1 MADDA
6 VLADDAADTDTAG
19 DTDDQ
24 ELVADGESVELDG
37 SAESFT
43 DEDSNPLSEDA
54 ADAIRESLVTLGFVS
69 FDGTS
74 SDNATS
80 GVMVAEEH
88 RADFRREAYVGI
100 RDKEQKI
107 EFLGRIVDGPFHAP
121 HEIGADSAV
130 SRTTLLHPERT
141 RFRASY
147 YVSGAIEILGQI
159 TEDGHII
166 PTSTRPRPYSH
177 TYLFPPERLQQM
189 LGLVGSFNLGHLLGY
204 PEVAVHADVTSK
216 SFLPRNV
223 GIFGT
228 VGSGKSNTTQV
239 LMEEATAAGW
249 AVVVVDVEGEY
260 VRMNEPTSDERLISI
275 LKRSFELAPKSV
287 ADVSVYVPS
296 SGASDA
302 VSPTRFKVPIAAV
315 EPHVIGD
322 LLELTEP
329 QMRML
334 YQLYES
340 LAKNAPARKQ
350 KGASSSMPGITGS
363 GASQG
368 GTPFTLQHVIDAL
381 DEDMS
386 NPGFRALRGNTEQ
399 STAHA
404 LKSKFIALGMSGVLD
419 WNATQNTP
427 VLPVADLLTPG
438 RLSVLDVSETDD
450 RSRNITISYLLKAL
464 FDSVVETAR
473 GDNIPGTSLAR
484 PPVLVVLEE
493 VHTFVSRASV
503 SRMRAVLDQLQIVS
517 RRGRKRWMGLA
528 LVSQQP
534 GHVPDEL
541 FELAN
546 TRFIHQLKS
555 TSNLNPVRQTTGG
568 VHDALWP
575 TVPSLAPGDCLL
587 TGALFRNPIFTTIR
601 PAQSK
606 RMLVD

>member
-6 VLADDAADTDTAG
+6 VLADDVVGTDTAG

-37 SAESFT
+37 SAESLT
-43 DEDSNPLSEDA
+43 DEDSNPLSEDG

-177 TYLFPPERLQQM
+177 TYLFPPARLQQM

-239 LMEEATAAGW
+239 LMEEATRAGW

-260 VRMNEPTSDERLISI
+260 VRMDEPTTDARLTAI
-275 LKRSFELAPKSV
+275 LQRSFELAPKGV

-296 SGASDA
+296 SGTSDA
-302 VSPTRFKVPIAAV
+302 LSPTQFKVPIAAV

-340 LAKNAPARKQ
+340 LVKKAPARKQ
-350 KGASSSMPGITGS
+350 SGASSSMPGITGS
-363 GASQG
+363 GATQV

-381 DEDMS
+381 DEDKN
-386 NPGFRALRGNTEQ
+386 NPGFRKLSSTEQ
-399 STAHA
+399 NTAHA
-404 LKSKFIALGMSGVLD
+404 LKSKFITLGTSGVLD
-419 WNATQNTP
+419 WNATQSTP
-427 VLPVADLLTPG
+427 VLPVSDLLTPG
-438 RLSVLDVSETDD
+438 RLSILDVSETDD

-464 FDSVVETAR
+464 FELVVETAR
-473 GDNIPGTSLAR
+473 GDNIPGTSVAR

-503 SRMRAVLDQLQIVS
+503 SKMRAVLDQLQIVS
-517 RRGRKRWMGLA
+517 RRGRKRWMGLT

-555 TSNLNPVRQTTGG
+555 TSNLNPVKQTTGG

-601 PAQSK
+601 PAQSR
-606 RMLVD
+606 RMHID